1 MNFLP
6 YENLTYK
13 TRLSKEEILKRLN
26 EVTEPKKMIRWTGIF
41 ANKNHLAYEG
51 TIEESGFLINRIIDN
66 RNSFLP
72 QITGSIQKESDQ
84 SSTIT
89 LKMRLHIFVLVFMGI
104 WLSVV
109 GLVSIAVLS
118 SLFFIDGNNEFN
130 FAVFIPFFM
139 FLFGLLMPTFA
150 FRYEAN
156 KSKRFFENL
165 FEVEKQLNDKK
176 I

>member
-1 MNFLP
+1 MLLLP
-6 YENLTYK
+6 YEELTYK
-13 TRLSKEEILKRLN
+13 THLSKDEIIKRLN

-41 ANKNHLAYEG
+41 AEKNHLAYEG
-51 TIEESGFLINRIIDN
+51 TIEESTFSINRIIDN

-72 QITGSIQKESDQ
+72 QITGSIQKESDK
-84 SSTIT
+84 SCSIT

-109 GLVSIAVLS
+109 GIVSIAVLS
-118 SLFFIDGNNEFN
+118 SLFFIDGNQEFN
-130 FAVFIPFFM
+130 IGFLIPFFM
-139 FLFGLLMPTFA
+139 FLFGLLLPTFA

-165 FEVEKQLNDKK
+165 FEVEKL
-176 I
+176 